1 MTELESK
8 PGMYAKAYISTPSSV
23 QERQKKKKGKL
34 EG

>member
-23 QERQKKKKGKL
+23 QEREKKKK
-34 EG
+34 EN